1 MASGADAR
9 APASAAAEVEFPTGS
24 PAAHPRFTLSLLHWR
39 ICFADPPMHFLS
51 VCALVQ
57 VCAEYKNHPN
67 FLLYEILHHREKVR
81 IAPKPLSPAL

>member
-1 MASGADAR
+1 MPNRADAR
-9 APASAAAEVEFPTGS
+9 APAAAAAEVEFPTGS

-67 FLLYEILHHREKVR
+67 FLSYQILHHKEKVR